1 MPKIDDF
8 KANPKFRAWDKNSF
22 DDIKIEKPFKK
33 GEDIEKDK
41 IKSKLRSWDDDI
53 LEQLTHKKPATNA
66 TQTEAKLKPNQS
78 QTEAKLKPNQSQTEA
93 NNIKFIKKLGTELG
107 TELEPNQSQSRSKLE
122 PKEGFFSLSL
132 LQKNVTNF
140 IYNLCEVSRNKKT
153 DPISI
158 NQISTY
164 CQTTDNSAKKAIQR
178 LQKKNI
184 IIRNSFKNGR
194 GGWTIYELSNSI
206 FQEILYLRTRAKLE
220 PNQSQSRSKLGTQL
234 GTELEPTPLSS
245 SSININNITTTTE
258 RDVVKEIGEEYKNI
272 DSSSLEKI
280 GFGFTQISQL
290 FEKNIDPNL
299 IQESINHFAFALE
312 NNEKIKQNENPLNL
326 FMGVLRKGRAWVESN
341 YESVKTIELRAL
353 LELKKKEKED
363 YEAILAEL
371 FELEYNT
378 WFTDMTDEE
387 LKKLLP
393 NADFKY
399 GRHVYEIEQQA
410 KILFKNTK
418 WIKILNQIKKAIP
431 NQL

>member
-1 MPKIDDF
+1 METKV
-8 KANPKFRAWDKNSF
+8 
-22 DDIKIEKPFKK
+22 E
-33 GEDIEKDK
+33 
-41 IKSKLRSWDDDI
+41 
-53 LEQLTHKKPATNA
+53 T
-66 TQTEAKLKPNQS
+66 
-78 QTEAKLKPNQSQTEA
+78 
-93 NNIKFIKKLGTELG
+93 
-107 TELEPNQSQSRSKLE
+107 
-122 PKEGFFSLSL
+122 
-132 LQKNVTNF
+132 
-140 IYNLCEVSRNKKT
+140 
-153 DPISI
+153 
-158 NQISTY
+158 
-164 CQTTDNSAKKAIQR
+164 
-178 LQKKNI
+178 
-184 IIRNSFKNGR
+184 
-194 GGWTIYELSNSI
+194 
-206 FQEILYLRTRAKLE
+206 
-220 PNQSQSRSKLGTQL
+220 
-234 GTELEPTPLSS
+234 TPLSS

-326 FMGVLRKGRAWVESN
+326 FMGVLRKGRRWVESN
-341 YESVKTIELRAL
+341 YESVQTIELRAL
-353 LELKKKEKED
+353 LELKKKEKEE

-399 GRHVYEIEQQA
+399 GRHIHEIEQQA

-418 WIKILNQIKKAIP
+418 WIKILNQIKKSHP
-431 NQL
+431 KSTLKLLNNER